1 MRFPTT
7 SPKALSLLLAGSLG
21 ALTLAAVP
29 GAAPAD
35 AAAASG
41 TAASQPTTYL
51 VGRGISDVTGE
62 AAEVGMMGYSSFEQK
77 ASGIH
82 QRQRS
87 RAFVVADRTTGKRVV
102 YVNADLAMIFQSV
115 QQGVIAGLKARYGS
129 LYSEENVLLSA
140 THTHAGS
147 GGHSHHLAYN
157 LASLGFQKDTYR
169 AIVDGIVESVAEAHE
184 DLAPGTITLGRGE
197 LTDASV
203 NRSRTAFEKNPAGD
217 KAAFP
222 GAIDPAMT
230 VLRFRQGD
238 RDIGAISWFATHN
251 TSLTNKNTL
260 LSPDNK
266 GYAAYEWEHDDQG
279 VRYLENQEG
288 FVAAFPNTNAGDM
301 SPNLN
306 LKPGSGPTEDEFENT
321 RIIGDRQ
328 FRKAQEIYDGAAVP
342 LSGGVDSRMR
352 FVNMEEV
359 TVGGKYTPDGKEH
372 RTCPAMVGA
381 STLAGSV
388 EDGPAIPGFT
398 EGMNSPVAK
407 LLEPFDIDPPEWLVS
422 CQYPKANLVP
432 TGLVNAVTPTTPT
445 VLPVQIVKI
454 GQFYLVAGPAEY
466 TIVSGLRIRRTV
478 AQELGV
484 PLENVLMQGYAN
496 AYSQYVTTPEEYD
509 LQQYEGRL
517 DALRQVH
524 PARLPAG
531 VRLARGLVAG
541 RHHHRPR
548 PLAGRPV
555 GPSDVVADRR
565 GDGQP
570 AVGKEVRRRTDRARR
585 VVRARGRRHRRVR
598 DRSSEEQPAPGRH
611 VPGGAATGGRPVG
624 PPAGRRRLGH
634 HVPLGAAERRDRHVQ
649 GGRHLEGGPGDAGGD
664 VPDRALRR
672 LQEPVRQDHRVQ
684 RRHAALHGRL
694 SRAPG
699 CAPRHVRR
707 GAPAGR
713 PATYAPP
720 YPECDAQVPLRCND
734 TRTID
739 SLLSSQNRVKD
750 VAP

>member
-509 LQQYEGRL
+509 LQQYEGGSTLYGRYTLPAYQQEFASLAASLRDGTTIGRGPSPADQSGRQTSLQTGVVMDNPPSGRKFGDVLTEPAESYGQGAAVTAEFVTGHPKNNLRRGGTFLEVQQLVDGRWVRRL
-517 DALRQVH
+517 DDGDWDTTYRW
-524 PARLPAG
+524 
-531 VRLARGLVAG
+531 VRLNGVTGTSKA
-541 RHHHRPR
+541 
-548 PLAGRPV
+548 
-555 GPSDVVADRR
+555 VVTWK
-565 GDGQP
+565 
-570 AVGKEVRRRTDRARR
+570 V
-585 VVRARGRRHRRVR
+585 
-598 DRSSEEQPAPGRH
+598 APGTPKGTYRIAH
-611 VPGGAATGGRPVG
+611 FGDSKSLFGKITGFSGATRPFTVG
-624 PPAGRRRLGH
+624 
-634 HVPLGAAERRDRHVQ
+634 
-649 GGRHLEGGPGDAGGD
+649 
-664 VPDRALRR
+664 
-672 LQEPVRQDHRVQ
+672 
-684 RRHAALHGRL
+684 
-694 SRAPG
+694 
-699 CAPRHVRR
+699 
-707 GAPAGR
+707 
-713 PATYAPP
+713 
-720 YPECDAQVPLRCND
+720 
-734 TRTID
+734 
-739 SLLSSQNRVKD
+739 
-750 VAP
+750 